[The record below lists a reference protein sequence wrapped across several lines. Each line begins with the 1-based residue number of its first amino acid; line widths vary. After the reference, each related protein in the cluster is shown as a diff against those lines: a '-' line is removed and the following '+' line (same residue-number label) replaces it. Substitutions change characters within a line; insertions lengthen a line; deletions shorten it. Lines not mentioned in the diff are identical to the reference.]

1 MGRKNPPQVSKTSG
15 PAVSA
20 KAPAM
25 KYAEASKLAD
35 KNSRTIAK
43 LEKLVELINSPGYQ
57 AGDPNRIIERY
68 ADKLKRRINRRL
80 TKLARWSDSSAEERQ
95 AEFRRF
101 FPSSSYNAYRPGNSF
116 VPAPARPAPQ
126 PPAPV
131 QATQPQS
138 LPQVAPSSSL
148 PAPPVQA
155 PASATV
161 KDEIAASDPVAI
173 VEQKVAE
180 AASQ

>member
-1 MGRKNPPQVSKTSG
+1 MVCFSDSSLPET
-15 PAVSA
+15 
-20 KAPAM
+20 
-25 KYAEASKLAD
+25 
-35 KNSRTIAK
+35 
-43 LEKLVELINSPGYQ
+43 
-57 AGDPNRIIERY
+57 
-68 ADKLKRRINRRL
+68 DKLKRRINRRL

-148 PAPPVQA
+148 LAPPVQA

-180 AASQ
+180 ASSQAAVVAPTVVEAAPEAVVPPEAEVPIVSEANDEDAEDDADNTDDAPAEATL